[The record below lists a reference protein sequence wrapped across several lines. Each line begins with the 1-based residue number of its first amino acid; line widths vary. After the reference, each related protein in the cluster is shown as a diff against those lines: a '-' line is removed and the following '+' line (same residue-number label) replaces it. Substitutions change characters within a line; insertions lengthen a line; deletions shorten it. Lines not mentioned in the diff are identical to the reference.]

1 MLRRDFSL
9 RLAGLATLSAS
20 APMGLHAQGK
30 PPVDGGEFISL
41 ERPVAPEGGPG
52 KVDVL
57 EFFWYS
63 CPHCNLFEPQ
73 LEAWLAKLPKHVH
86 FRRVPVMFRPSFEP
100 QQRLFY
106 VLEAMGRLGDLHKK
120 VFQAIHGDK
129 QSLDS
134 AELIAAWA
142 VKQGLD
148 RNKFLEQY
156 NSFAVTTK
164 ARRATQLQELYKVD
178 GVPSLGIAG
187 KYYTS
192 GSLAG
197 TMQRALQVTDHLI
210 EQAAKE
216 AGGAGK
222 AKKA

>member
-9 RLAGLATLSAS
+9 GLGSVALGAS
-20 APMGLHAQGK
+20 PIAWAQGK
-30 PPVDGGEFISL
+30 TPVDGGEFISL
-41 ERPVAPEGGPG
+41 ERPVPTEGGPG

-63 CPHCNLFEPQ
+63 CPHCNAFEPQ

-86 FRRVPVMFRPSFEP
+86 FRRVPVMFRPNFEP

-106 VLEAMGRLGDLHKK
+106 VLEAMGRLEDLHKK
-120 VFQAIHGDK
+120 VFYAIHVEK

-134 AELIAAWA
+134 PDSIAAWIS
-142 VKQGLD
+142 KQGVD
-148 RNKFLEQY
+148 RSKFLEQY

-164 ARRATQLQELYKVD
+164 SRRATQWQEQYKVD
-178 GVPSLGIAG
+178 GVPSVGIAG
-187 KYYTS
+187 RYYTS

-197 TMQRALQVTDHLI
+197 TMQRALQVTDYLI
-210 EQAAKE
+210 GQIAK
-216 AGGAGK
+216 GARV
-222 AKKA
+222 